1 MRNATLAMTVA
12 LALVAGRLPAAP
24 PKSPPADVGPGRI
37 AWFDITTSNL
47 PQSRE
52 FYGKLFDWSF
62 TPVQGSDQAVEIVA
76 RGEAIGT
83 LRVAEGTIS
92 PFNGVIYVQV
102 TDIQASC
109 RKSKELGGTVAP
121 GFPFNLPDGIGAIAL
136 VLDPAGH
143 PVGMYSRTPLAPAV
157 PPAK

>member
-1 MRNATLAMTVA
+1 MRNAILAMTVA
-12 LALVAGRLPAAP
+12 LALVAGQLQAAP

-47 PQSRE
+47 PQSKE
-52 FYGKLFDWSF
+52 FYGRLFDWNF
-62 TPVQGSDQAVEIVA
+62 TPLQGSEQAVEIVA

-83 LRVAEGTIS
+83 LRVAEGKIS

-102 TDIQASC
+102 TDIQRSC
-109 RKSKELGGTVAP
+109 EKSKELGGTVAP
-121 GFPFNLPDGIGAIAL
+121 GFPFNLPEGKGAIAL
-136 VLDPAGH
+136 VLDPTGH
-143 PVGMYSRTPLAPAV
+143 PVGMYSRTPLPSAV

>member
-12 LALVAGRLPAAP
+12 LALVAEQLQAAP

-47 PQSRE
+47 PQSKE
-52 FYGKLFDWSF
+52 FYTKLFDWSF
-62 TPVQGSDQAVEIVA
+62 TPLQGTDQAVEIVA

-83 LRVAEGTIS
+83 LRVADGKIS

-102 TDIQASC
+102 ADIQASC
-109 RKSKELGGTVAP
+109 RKSQELGGTVVP
-121 GFPFNLPDGIGAIAL
+121 GFPFNLADGIGAIAL
-136 VLDPAGH
+136 VLDPSGH
-143 PVGMYSRTPLAPAV
+143 PMGMYSRTPLPSAV
-157 PPAK
+157 PPTK

>member
-1 MRNATLAMTVA
+1 MRSGTLAMTAA
-12 LALVAGRLPAAP
+12 LALVAGQLKAAP
-24 PKSPPADVGPGRI
+24 PKPPPADVGPGRI
-37 AWFDITTSNL
+37 AWFDITTSSL
-47 PQSRE
+47 LRSKE
-52 FYGKLFDWSF
+52 FYGRLFDWSF

-83 LRVAEGTIS
+83 LRVADGKIS

-102 TDIQASC
+102 TDIEASC
-109 RKSKELGGTVAP
+109 RKSQELGGTVAP

-143 PVGMYSRTPLAPAV
+143 PMGMYSRTPLPSGAAPA
-157 PPAK
+157 K